1 MIALREADLNAQ
13 DQWMRL
19 HAALAYAEEA
29 CSGGLL
35 NQVLEVQAE
44 DRFVLHTIPC

>member
-29 CSGGLL
+29 CGGGLL